1 MSGRFYIPDDRIC
14 LIFDTANY
22 SELRKRPEFAKND
35 ELEGQLMYR
44 DLPEASE
51 WAQEFQTGI
60 ADYGF
65 APEQI
70 HRYTNP
76 NARTFYRVIQ
86 RELVNKIKA
95 NVKEGKRTLVVSFY
109 AGHGA
114 QNQTKGTSVLCNT
127 AGKSNMEHYE
137 LEQQL
142 IQNVVKAGAY
152 LIGLFACSRMPWP

>member
-1 MSGRFYIPDDRIC
+1 MAGRFFIPDDKIC

-22 SELRKRPEFAKND
+22 NELRKRPEFAKND

-65 APEQI
+65 APDQI

-76 NARTFYRVIQ
+76 TARTFYRVIQ
-86 RELVNKIKA
+86 RELLGKIKA

-109 AGHGA
+109 TGHGA
-114 QNQTKGTSVLCNT
+114 HN
-127 AGKSNMEHYE
+127 
-137 LEQQL
+137 
-142 IQNVVKAGAY
+142 
-152 LIGLFACSRMPWP
+152 